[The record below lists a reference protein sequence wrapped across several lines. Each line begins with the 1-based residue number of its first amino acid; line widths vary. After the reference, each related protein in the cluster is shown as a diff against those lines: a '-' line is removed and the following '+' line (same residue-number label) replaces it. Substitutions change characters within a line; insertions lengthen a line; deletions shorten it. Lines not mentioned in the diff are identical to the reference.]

1 MGILKKITEE
11 YFGGVM
17 RNEEYVKFNTDE
29 MKPIDM
35 GGSVLWA
42 DRDLEVVDGGG
53 WFGYDKYFTYDEISG
68 VKFKDGWRI
77 PTFDEFTELYSS
89 ETGTIRKVNSQPSPY
104 MVLDITFV
112 SRENEELKFETKG
125 HYLDQFP
132 GRLIDGEWC
141 FHRMTSD
148 TDDTHGSV
156 EVFNCYFNVEKIIK
170 MKKDRKKNSYYFG
183 KENVHV
189 PIRLVKDKK

>member
-1 MGILKKITEE
+1 MGVLKNITEE
-11 YFGGVM
+11 YFGDSM

-29 MKPIDM
+29 TKPIDM

-42 DRDLEVVDGGG
+42 DRDLEVKDGGG
-53 WFGYDKYFTYDEISG
+53 WFYYDKYFTYDEISG

-112 SRENEELKFETKG
+112 SSENEELKFETKG
-125 HYLDQFP
+125 HYLDQSP
-132 GRLIDGEWC
+132 GRLIDGEWG

-148 TDDTHGSV
+148 TDENHGAV
-156 EVFNCYFNVEKIIK
+156 EVFNCYYSVKEVIKII
-170 MKKDRKKNSYYFG
+170 KDRKKNRCYFG
-183 KENVHV
+183 KENMYV